1 MHISSQLVQIGCKAD
16 PRTGALSTPIYQTA
30 SFRHPALGESTGY
43 DYTRSGNPTRQAL
56 EEGLARLEGG
66 AGACA
71 FSSGLAAITTLLMLY

>member
-16 PRTGALSTPIYQTA
+16 PRTGSLSTPIYQTA

-56 EEGLARLEGG
+56 EEGLARLKE
-66 AGACA
+66 APAPVR
-71 FSSGLAAITTLLMLY
+71 FLPVWRLSLHF